1 MSQNKYT
8 QLLESNFNPD
18 LLRMQLHDEYLKGF
32 QTACL
37 MIAAKVEAAQFDG
50 LDNKAV
56 ATIIRDILNDA
67 V

>member
-1 MSQNKYT
+1 MSQEKYT
-8 QLLESNFNPD
+8 ELLENNFNPD

-37 MIAAKVEAAQFDG
+37 MIAAKVEAAKFDG
-50 LDNKAV
+50 LSNSDAAK
-56 ATIIRDILNDA
+56 IIRDILNDA